1 MFSFLYFNACNFLNV
16 FKKFQVVRT
25 DAVHSVWL
33 TIPKL
38 SEICW
43 QALIHYCP
51 DLRHKSQDELLHM
64 GIPLKFVQRIDW
76 YDA

>member
-1 MFSFLYFNACNFLNV
+1 MLFGGISLQLD
-16 FKKFQVVRT
+16 RT

-38 SEICW
+38 SEMCW
-43 QALIHYCP
+43 QAVIYYNP
-51 DLRHKSQDELLHM
+51 DIRHKTRDELLCM

-76 YDA
+76 YDT

>member
-1 MFSFLYFNACNFLNV
+1 ML
-16 FKKFQVVRT
+16 QVVRT

-43 QALIHYCP
+43 QALIYYYP
-51 DLRHKSQDELLHM
+51 DLRYESQDELLHM
-64 GIPLKFVQRIDW
+64 GIPLKFVQKIDW